1 MGKSVSVYLDD
12 EILEAVKNNKLS
24 FSSIVR
30 EALKMWLREK
40 QRKAAFSEIKDILTK
55 TSWEEAEKAWKEIL
69 ADRKA
74 ERW

>member
-24 FSSIVR
+24 LSSIVR

-40 QRKAAFSEIKDILTK
+40 QRKAAFSEVKDILTK
-55 TSWEEAEKAWKEIL
+55 TSWEEVEKAWKEVL
-69 ADRKA
+69 ADRET